1 MDQVEFDSVLPA
13 AQAGAEWAWERIYND
28 LAGSVR
34 AYVRRRG
41 TAEPDDVVGEVF
53 LHLARGIK
61 DFTGTEANFR
71 SWVFTVAHRR
81 MLDDRRRLGRHPVD
95 PVADAPE
102 PAPSSPDA
110 TADEAFQSIDTDRV
124 QRLIAQLVPDQ
135 RDVMLL
141 RIVGGLTIA
150 EVAEAVGKSVGATK
164 ALQRRALAALAK
176 ILQTEGVPLEG
187 DVALTSEEEGTA

>member
-41 TAEPDDVVGEVF
+41 AAEPDDVVGEVF

-61 DFTGTEANFR
+61 DFDGTEANFR
-71 SWVFTVAHRR
+71 TWVFTVAHRR
-81 MLDDRRRLGRHPVD
+81 MLDDRRRLSRHPVD

-164 ALQRRALAALAK
+164 ALQRRALAALTK

-187 DVALTSEEEGTA
+187 DAALTSEEEGTA